1 MSRVLTLSVAM
12 LFLSSAAWAQQPC
25 TTDARRVVDE
35 LYRHMLERPAD
46 AGSAGFV
53 QRLQNGQASVRDIVR
68 DIAKSAEH
76 DQRFIKQE
84 NGEETPYLRSVNTL
98 YRHILGRQPDANGA
112 RGYAQMTAQRGVDP
126 VIDEIVGSAEYTQ
139 QYGDWSAPGSGG
151 VSFCAPRN
159 FNNNGNNSNNN
170 NGNYSVVDNAPVN
183 ARARGRNNNVN
194 NNPMLPRF
202 QNMDSNGDGVI
213 TRNEFQGNANAFTQ
227 RDWNGDGILSGTEVR
242 DGSENQGGYPAATA
256 GQGIYINPTQRW
268 TDSGIDVVAGDV
280 ITFDAQGTVELSADS
295 NDVAEPFGSR
305 SGRRAIDSPVPSAPA
320 GVLIARIGNGQA
332 VAVGNRRTLRVPSS
346 GRLYLGVNDDHLND
360 NAGEF
365 RVNVSVQGR

>member
-1 MSRVLTLSVAM
+1 MSRVLSLSVAM

-53 QRLQNGQASVRDIVR
+53 QQLQNGRASVRDVVR

-84 NGEETPYLRSVNTL
+84 NGEEIPYLRAVNTL
-98 YRHILGRQPDANGA
+98 YRHILGRQPDADGA
-112 RGYAQMTAQRGVDP
+112 RGFAQMTAQRGIDP
-126 VIDEIVGSAEYTQ
+126 VIDDIVNSAEYTQ
-139 QYGDWSAPGSGG
+139 QYGDWTAPGSGG

-159 FNNNGNNSNNN
+159 FNNNGNNSANN
-170 NGNYSVVDNAPVN
+170 NGNYRVVDNPPVN
-183 ARARGRNNNVN
+183 ARARGRNTE
-194 NNPMLPRF
+194 MLPRF
-202 QNMDSNGDGVI
+202 QNMDQNGDGVI
-213 TRNEFQGNANAFTQ
+213 TRNEFRGNAAAFSQ

-242 DGSENQGGYPAATA
+242 DTNAQGSPAATA

-268 TDSGIDVVAGDV
+268 TDTGIDVEAGDV

-305 SGRRAIDSPVPSAPA
+305 SGRRAVDSPVPQAPA
-320 GVLIARIGNGQA
+320 GVLIARIGNRQA
-332 VAVGNRRTLRVPSS
+332 VAVGNRRTLRAPVS
-346 GRLYLGVNDDHLND
+346 GRLFLGVNDDHLND

-365 RVNVSVQGR
+365 RVNVTVQEQ